1 MADELVI
8 IEQNDRI
15 YIKSLDQEIF
25 KSRIDH
31 FVKNGY
37 SLDGEIKISD
47 HGLCKAILKKNNW
60 NIIENEI
67 ESH

>member
-37 SLDGEIKISD
+37 SLDGEIQISD
-47 HGLCKAILKKNNW
+47 HGLFKAILKKNN
-60 NIIENEI
+60 
-67 ESH
+67 

>member
-1 MADELVI
+1 MADELII

-15 YIKSLDQEIF
+15 FIKSLDHEIF

-37 SLDGEIKISD
+37 SLHGDITISA
-47 HGLCKAILKKNNW
+47 HGLCKAILKKNN
-60 NIIENEI
+60 
-67 ESH
+67 

>member
-25 KSRIDH
+25 KSRIEY

-37 SLDGEIKISD
+37 SLDGDIEISD

-60 NIIENEI
+60 NIIEDEI